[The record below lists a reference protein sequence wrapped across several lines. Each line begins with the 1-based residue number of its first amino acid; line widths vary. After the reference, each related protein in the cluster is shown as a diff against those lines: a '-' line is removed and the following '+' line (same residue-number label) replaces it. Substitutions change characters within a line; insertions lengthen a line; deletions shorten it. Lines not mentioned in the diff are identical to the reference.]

1 MKPREETATASGSR
15 LSIQGRRRLGLT
27 AIVLT
32 ASALIAPVQASGE
45 SRSATSRGTST
56 TRIDRAT
63 NRGIAPRSDIAT
75 ANGRRVF
82 GGSVAPTVRAA
93 AFVPAATAPAATGR
107 PPSPRTDRSA
117 GAPSPRDAVGA
128 APLGAEQSATDDVWS
143 AVTPERAPSV
153 MPIAGDGAAVS
164 GSTTG
169 SNLPLGLLLLGA
181 GVLSLLCGLVAAMAH
196 GRIRVG

>member
-63 NRGIAPRSDIAT
+63 SRGIAPRSDIAT

-82 GGSVAPTVRAA
+82 GGSVAPTVRA
-93 AFVPAATAPAATGR
+93 
-107 PPSPRTDRSA
+107 SA
-117 GAPSPRDAVGA
+117 SGPRDAVGGAEA
-128 APLGAEQSATDDVWS
+128 APLGAEQTATDDVWS